1 MAFNGHTTRVLY
13 IISCCFTV
21 STAENVSITD
31 GATLRQY
38 LCPDTGTLPPNT
50 HLLLSKPQMVLP
62 NEGSRFCLIENTTN
76 LSISPSQ
83 DVLSEGHDYVNIS
96 CNSILKIG
104 FGFFN
109 VTNLAI
115 SSVVFHMCG
124 GYPSSEAVKY
134 VNETDQFLYY
144 DSSVPMVLFFS
155 HCYNIKLHNTST
167 STNDYWWDDNDY
179 SALLL
184 RFVVGVNLCGD
195 SEINCNAYL
204 ILVKKGIT
212 LV

>member
-1 MAFNGHTTRVLY
+1 MALKCHTICVLY
-13 IISCCFTV
+13 IISCCFTI

-50 HLLLSKPQMVLP
+50 HLVLSRPLLFLP
-62 NEGSRFCLIENTTN
+62 NEGPRCLIENTTN

-96 CNSILKIG
+96 CDSAEIG

-109 VTNLAI
+109 VTNLTI

-124 GYPSSEAVKY
+124 RHPSSEVVKY
-134 VNETDQFLYY
+134 VIKTNQFLYLH
-144 DSSVPMVLFFS
+144 SSVA
-155 HCYNIKLHNTST
+155 
-167 STNDYWWDDNDY
+167 TNGAVFQ
-179 SALLL
+179 SLLQH
-184 RFVVGVNLCGD
+184 
-195 SEINCNAYL
+195 
-204 ILVKKGIT
+204 
-212 LV
+212 

>member
-1 MAFNGHTTRVLY
+1 MY
-13 IISCCFTV
+13 
-21 STAENVSITD
+21 ITD

-50 HLLLSKPQMVLP
+50 HLVLSKPLLVLP
-62 NEGSRFCLIENTTN
+62 DEGSSFCLIENTTN

-96 CNSILKIG
+96 CYDTKLG

-115 SSVVFHMCG
+115 SSVIFHTCSE
-124 GYPSSEAVKY
+124 YRSSEAVKY
-134 VNETDQFLYY
+134 VNKTHQFLYY

-155 HCYNIKLHNTST
+155 HCFNIKLHNVST
-167 STNDYWWDDNDY
+167 SFNDDWWNDTI
-179 SALLL
+179 LHTVRL
-184 RFVVGVNLCGD
+184 VVGVNLCGD
-195 SEINCNAYL
+195 SEVISDYICKELAGNH
-204 ILVKKGIT
+204 
-212 LV
+212 

>member
-1 MAFNGHTTRVLY
+1 MALNGFAICVLC

-50 HLLLSKPQMVLP
+50 HLLLSKPQIVLP
-62 NEGSRFCLIENTTN
+62 NEGPRFCLIENTTN

-96 CNSILKIG
+96 CNSAEIG

-109 VTNLAI
+109 ITNLTI
-115 SSVVFHMCG
+115 SSVIFHMCG
-124 GYPSSEAVKY
+124 GHPSSEVVKY
-134 VNETDQFLYY
+134 VNETDQFF
-144 DSSVPMVLFFS
+144 VL
-155 HCYNIKLHNTST
+155 
-167 STNDYWWDDNDY
+167 
-179 SALLL
+179 
-184 RFVVGVNLCGD
+184 
-195 SEINCNAYL
+195 
-204 ILVKKGIT
+204 
-212 LV
+212 